1 MFKLQNSYSLT
12 QLNPPTA
19 PLFSRCMHISP
30 LRSPPVQKLK
40 HPDMIL
46 FPTFGTNYFVL
57 TSPNRA
63 SLHLRKQPVKRA
75 PMKKT
80 QRSRVHQWP
89 TWQRE
94 LMNSLGFLES
104 SFSVEIGQTSE
115 KSIFLKICFQEE
127 YTWRNS
133 DFFHLTKIEM
143 IKDHKGVNDRSTQQV
158 FGCSDSGVELSQ
170 DRTDS
175 HFHTN
180 WEFAWSSKWEELTNW
195 LPRRQTRYSITGQ
208 ACHHTVDVN
217 GCISLQI

>member
-57 TSPNRA
+57 TSPSRA

-80 QRSRVHQWP
+80 QRSRVHQ
-89 TWQRE
+89 
-94 LMNSLGFLES
+94 
-104 SFSVEIGQTSE
+104 
-115 KSIFLKICFQEE
+115 
-127 YTWRNS
+127 
-133 DFFHLTKIEM
+133 
-143 IKDHKGVNDRSTQQV
+143 
-158 FGCSDSGVELSQ
+158 
-170 DRTDS
+170 
-175 HFHTN
+175 
-180 WEFAWSSKWEELTNW
+180 
-195 LPRRQTRYSITGQ
+195 
-208 ACHHTVDVN
+208 
-217 GCISLQI
+217 

>member
-1 MFKLQNSYSLT
+1 MRTYTRTSNWCRAMFPRFFPCVIFPIPTPHHPRPKWTLLFLSHSYQYDCSHNLLYIIESNVQASNSLT

-94 LMNSLGFLES
+94 LMNSLGF
-104 SFSVEIGQTSE
+104 FG
-115 KSIFLKICFQEE
+115 KFFQCGDW
-127 YTWRNS
+127 TDLRKV
-133 DFFHLTKIEM
+133 HL
-143 IKDHKGVNDRSTQQV
+143 S
-158 FGCSDSGVELSQ
+158 
-170 DRTDS
+170 
-175 HFHTN
+175 
-180 WEFAWSSKWEELTNW
+180 
-195 LPRRQTRYSITGQ
+195 
-208 ACHHTVDVN
+208 
-217 GCISLQI
+217 

>member
-94 LMNSLGFLES
+94 LMNSLGFFWKVLS
-104 SFSVEIGQTSE
+104 VWRLDRPQKSPSFLRCVFKMNT
-115 KSIFLKICFQEE
+115 
-127 YTWRNS
+127 
-133 DFFHLTKIEM
+133 LTGIP
-143 IKDHKGVNDRSTQQV
+143 ISFIWQR
-158 FGCSDSGVELSQ
+158 
-170 DRTDS
+170 
-175 HFHTN
+175 
-180 WEFAWSSKWEELTNW
+180 SKWSKITRVWMTDQPSRSLVA
-195 LPRRQTRYSITGQ
+195 QTLG
-208 ACHHTVDVN
+208 
-217 GCISLQI
+217 

>member
-46 FPTFGTNYFVL
+46 SPNFGTNVFFVFFVL

-80 QRSRVHQWP
+80 QRSRVHQ
-89 TWQRE
+89 
-94 LMNSLGFLES
+94 
-104 SFSVEIGQTSE
+104 
-115 KSIFLKICFQEE
+115 
-127 YTWRNS
+127 
-133 DFFHLTKIEM
+133 
-143 IKDHKGVNDRSTQQV
+143 
-158 FGCSDSGVELSQ
+158 
-170 DRTDS
+170 
-175 HFHTN
+175 
-180 WEFAWSSKWEELTNW
+180 
-195 LPRRQTRYSITGQ
+195 
-208 ACHHTVDVN
+208 
-217 GCISLQI
+217 